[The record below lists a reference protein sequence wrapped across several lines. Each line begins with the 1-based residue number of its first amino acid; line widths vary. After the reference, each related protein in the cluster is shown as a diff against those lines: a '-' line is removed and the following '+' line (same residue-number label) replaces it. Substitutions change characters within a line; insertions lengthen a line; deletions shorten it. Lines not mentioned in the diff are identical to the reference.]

1 MIKAVSPFNECMA
14 QLEQGKEMP
23 AQGWS
28 LAPWKYLSLAELIL
42 VVIGVKLARVDMV
55 LKGEKQLQISFVK
68 SLSNQPFSHF
78 SCSVFMAVEVLL

>member
-1 MIKAVSPFNECMA
+1 MIKAVSPLNECMA

-28 LAPWKYLSLAELIL
+28 LAPWKYLSLAQLIL

-55 LKGEKQLQISFVK
+55 LKGKETTSHLLCKVSFQSTLFPLQL
-68 SLSNQPFSHF
+68 
-78 SCSVFMAVEVLL
+78 